1 MRRTIMLLVVAA
13 VMVLTLAFAGPVLAA
28 GGGEGR
34 GTAECAVTKKDAT
47 AKECLLPGPAQERER
62 RSF

>member
-13 VMVLTLAFAGPVLAA
+13 VMVLILAFAGPVLAA
-28 GGGEGR
+28 GGEGR